1 MTPDQNLL
9 IIKWQFAATIL
20 MGLDY
25 FISDSFREKA
35 NAYVKSYFQGMQKR
49 VDADVAQAFSE
60 FKGKLFHV
68 FISLAQIAIG
78 VGVFLLSRY
87 IDENSIWLLIGA
99 LLIAGFF
106 IIAGFNFAFTTI
118 FDLLTKL
125 GIAAPFR
132 LLTTFLVGSPKGPI
146 AAIGFICLLTS
157 FYLRYSYNG
166 I

>member
-1 MTPDQNLL
+1 MTPEQNLL
-9 IIKWQFAATIL
+9 IMKWQFAATIL

-35 NAYVKSYFQGMQKR
+35 NAYVRSYFQGMQER
-49 VDADVAQAFSE
+49 VDADVKQAFSE

-68 FISLAQIAIG
+68 LISIIQIAIG
-78 VGVFLLSRY
+78 VGLFVLSRH
-87 IDENSIWLLIGA
+87 IDENLIWLLIGT
-99 LLIAGFF
+99 LLVAGFF
-106 IIAGFNFAFTTI
+106 IIAGFNFAFTTV

-132 LLTTFLVGSPKGPI
+132 FLTTFLVGSPKGPI
-146 AAIGFICLLTS
+146 AAIGFICLMIS

>member
-1 MTPDQNLL
+1 MTPEQNLL
-9 IIKWQFAATIL
+9 IMKWQFAATIL

-35 NAYVKSYFQGMQKR
+35 NAYVRGYFQGMQER
-49 VDADVAQAFSE
+49 VDADVKQAFSE

-68 FISLAQIAIG
+68 LISIIQIAIG
-78 VGVFLLSRY
+78 VGLCVLSRH
-87 IDENSIWLLIGA
+87 IDENLIWLFIGILLVA
-99 LLIAGFF
+99 LFF
-106 IIAGFNFAFTTI
+106 IIAGVNFAFTTV
-118 FDLLTKL
+118 FHLLTKL

-132 LLTTFLVGSPKGPI
+132 FLTTFLVGSPKGPI
-146 AAIGFICLLTS
+146 AAIGFICLMIS

>member
-1 MTPDQNLL
+1 MTPEQNLL

-35 NAYVKSYFQGMQKR
+35 NAYVKSYFQGMQER
-49 VDADVAQAFSE
+49 VDADVKLAFSA

-68 FISLAQIAIG
+68 LISIIQIAIG
-78 VGVFLLSRY
+78 VGFFVLSRY
-87 IDENSIWLLIGA
+87 IDENSIWLLIGT
-99 LLIAGFF
+99 LIVAGFF
-106 IIAGFNFAFTTI
+106 IVAGFNFAFNSV

-125 GIAAPFR
+125 GMAAPFR
-132 LLTTFLVGSPKGPI
+132 FLTTFLVGSPKGPI
-146 AAIGFICLLTS
+146 AAIGFICLMIS